1 MQGEEGN
8 FSCQFTA
15 YEANV
20 QGIHEEDK
28 LLDIEMKNKRIRTER
43 GMETWQNRGWGG
55 GATTGTIRTDQERII
70 QEDVHRVGR

>member
-1 MQGEEGN
+1 MQGEEGK

-28 LLDIEMKNKRIRTER
+28 LR
-43 GMETWQNRGWGG
+43 
-55 GATTGTIRTDQERII
+55 
-70 QEDVHRVGR
+70 

>member
-1 MQGEEGN
+1 MVHLRSGNRDSQRPGLRTQGEEGK

-43 GMETWQNRGWGG
+43 GM
-55 GATTGTIRTDQERII
+55 
-70 QEDVHRVGR
+70 